1 MDMKVLIS
9 IGHGKSKSGGYDSG
23 AVSGGY
29 HEFKLAREIGKYTK
43 DALAS
48 YNCIATVIN
57 YDGNMCLAERINY
70 ANKNSYDLAM
80 EIHLNAGGGTGS
92 EVYYKKGN
100 TQGKN
105 LAGAI
110 SKSIANTFGIRDRG
124 AKTKVSDGVDY
135 FGFVREIKYQSLLV
149 ETVFIDTK
157 SDREKV
163 VTTEG
168 QKKCGQAIADAVAS
182 VYGLK
187 KATQNSSTSTSS
199 TATSS
204 KTSIKAGDTVKITGK
219 KYATGQNI
227 PIWVKLRK
235 HTVKSVN
242 GNKALLAEINS
253 WVYTAD
259 LSLVKSAVKEVRVGA
274 TVTIKA
280 GAVYGGLS
288 DARGKAVPKSQLAPV
303 KHKVSKIQVNGGVKE
318 ALLSDIVS
326 WVAVKNLE
334 VV

>member
-1 MDMKVLIS
+1 MKICIS
-9 IGHGKSKSGGYDSG
+9 IGHGKSARGGYDSG
-23 AVSGGY
+23 ALGGGY
-29 HEFKLAREIGKYTK
+29 HEFKLAREIGKY
-43 DALAS
+43 AAEVLGA

-70 ANKNSYDLAM
+70 ANKNSYDLAV

-92 EVYYKKGN
+92 EVYYKRGN

-110 SKSIANTFGIRDRG
+110 SKSIATTFNIRDRG
-124 AKTKVSDGVDY
+124 AKTKVSDGADY

-187 KATQNSSTSTSS
+187 KATQNSSTSTSTTS
-199 TATSS
+199 TSS

-227 PIWVKLRK
+227 PVWVKLRK

-259 LSLVKSAVKEVRVGA
+259 LSLVKSAVKEVCVGA

-326 WVAVKNLE
+326 WVAVKSLE

>member
-1 MDMKVLIS
+1 MKVLIS

-23 AVSGGY
+23 AVGGGY
-29 HEFKLAREIGKYTK
+29 HEFKLAREIGKCTK

-48 YNCIATVIN
+48 YNCVATVIN

-110 SKSIANTFGIRDRG
+110 SKSIATTFDIRDRG
-124 AKTKVSDGVDY
+124 AKTKVSEGVDY

-168 QKKCGQAIADAVAS
+168 QKKCGQTIADAVAS

-199 TATSS
+199 TSNSS

-227 PIWVKLRK
+227 PVWVKLRK

-242 GNKALLAEINS
+242 GNKALLAEVNS

-259 LSLVKSAVKEVRVGA
+259 LSLVKSAVKEVCVGA

-326 WVAVKNLE
+326 WVAVKSLE

>member
-1 MDMKVLIS
+1 MKICIS
-9 IGHGKSKSGGYDSG
+9 IGHGKSAKGGYDSG
-23 AVSGGY
+23 ALGGGY
-29 HEFKLAREIGKYTK
+29 HEFKLAREIGKCIK

-124 AKTKVSDGVDY
+124 AKTKVSEGVDY

-227 PIWVKLRK
+227 PVWVKLRK

-242 GNKALLAEINS
+242 GNKTLLAEINS

-259 LSLVKSAVKEVRVGA
+259 LSLVKSAVKEVCVGA

-326 WVAVKNLE
+326 WVAVKSLE

>member
-1 MDMKVLIS
+1 MNMKVLIS

-29 HEFKLAREIGKYTK
+29 HEFKLAREIGKCIK

-124 AKTKVSDGVDY
+124 AKTKVSEGVDY

-182 VYGLK
+182 VYGLR

-242 GNKALLAEINS
+242 GSKTLLAEINS
-253 WVYTAD
+253 WVYTAN

-288 DARGKAVPKSQLAPV
+288 DVRGKAVPISQLAPV

-326 WVAVKNLE
+326 WVAVKSLE

>member
-1 MDMKVLIS
+1 MNMKVLIS

-29 HEFKLAREIGKYTK
+29 HEFKLAREIGKCIK

-105 LAGAI
+105 LAGAV
-110 SKSIANTFGIRDRG
+110 SKSIATTFNIRDRG
-124 AKTKVSDGVDY
+124 AKTKVSEGVDY

-182 VYGLK
+182 VYGLR
-187 KATQNSSTSTSS
+187 KAAQNSSTSTSS

-242 GNKALLAEINS
+242 GNKTLLAEINS

-326 WVAVKNLE
+326 WVAVKSLE

>member
-1 MDMKVLIS
+1 MKIAIS

-29 HEFKLAREIGKYTK
+29 HEFKLAREIGKCIK

-124 AKTKVSDGVDY
+124 AKTKVSEGVDY

-182 VYGLK
+182 VYGLR

-199 TATSS
+199 TSTSS

-219 KYATGQNI
+219 KYTTGQNI
-227 PIWVKLRK
+227 PVWVKLRK

-326 WVAVKNLE
+326 WVAVKSLE